1 MGMIERMFQLMFGG
15 GGNMVRD
22 TVEVFRENAEAG
34 SQRGAQV
41 QMQAMREY
49 GQEFAIPRQ
58 GWFDR
63 FMDGVNRL
71 PRPALALGTLGLF
84 VAAMIDPLWF
94 SQRMQGIALVPEPM
108 WWLLGVNVS
117 FYFGARHQVKSQKF
131 QREIVGTMAHV
142 PQVMRN
148 IKALVWLTAAQMCAC
163 RWPQLHQMPKRHLRH
178 GANATSDPRQCEP
191 KLCANIIGV
200 VWGKAYSWRSF
211 SNWMPLMITELGHFA
226 LILAFMV
233 AIVQTFVPLVGAQ
246 RGWRSWMAVAEP
258 AASAQFMLTAFA
270 FGALM
275 WAFIS
280 SDFSL
285 LLVVQNSH
293 SAKPMLYKISG
304 TWGNHEGSM
313 LLWVLIVSLFGA
325 TAAWFGTNL
334 PPSLRARVLSVQGAI
349 GVAFFAFILFTSNPF
364 TRLAVPPFDGQDLN
378 PLLQDPG
385 LAFHPP
391 FLYLGYVGLSM
402 AFSFAV
408 AALIEGRVDAA
419 WGRWVRPWTLAAW
432 IFLTIGIAL
441 GSWWA
446 YYELGWGG
454 FWFWDPVENA
464 SFMPWLLSAALL
476 HSAIVV
482 EKRESLKS
490 WTILLAILAFGF
502 SLIGT
507 FIVRSGLLTSVHAFA
522 NDPERGV
529 FILMI
534 LGFFTGGA
542 LILFALRAGTMEAK
556 GVFGLVSR
564 ESALLTNNILL
575 AVSCFVVFV
584 GTMWPLVAE
593 MFFDRKLSVG
603 PPFFNM
609 AFTPFMLV
617 LGLVLPVGAM
627 MPWKRAEIKRAFYP
641 LRYAFVLALAIAG
654 LVWVMQTG
662 RSILGPIGVFLAAWV
677 VMGAVIDLASRT
689 GRGGG
694 RWGRLLRLPR
704 ADWGKMLSHSGLG
717 ITMLGVAGI
726 TSWQYEDIRVAQI
739 GQPYDVGAYTITLNG
754 VADSEGPNY
763 LTTIADITLS
773 KDGRVLSEMRPEK
786 RIYPVAQMPTTEAAI
801 DYNLA
806 RDVYVVIGDEQ
817 DAGGWAVRTYVK
829 PLTNWIWIGCA
840 FMALGGCF
848 SLSDR
853 RFRVAAGAR
862 KTNAKAVPAE

>member
-1 MGMIERMFQLMFGG
+1 M
-15 GGNMVRD
+15 
-22 TVEVFRENAEAG
+22 
-34 SQRGAQV
+34 
-41 QMQAMREY
+41 
-49 GQEFAIPRQ
+49 
-58 GWFDR
+58 
-63 FMDGVNRL
+63 
-71 PRPALALGTLGLF
+71 
-84 VAAMIDPLWF
+84 
-94 SQRMQGIALVPEPM
+94 
-108 WWLLGVNVS
+108 
-117 FYFGARHQVKSQKF
+117 
-131 QREIVGTMAHV
+131 
-142 PQVMRN
+142 
-148 IKALVWLTAAQMCAC
+148 
-163 RWPQLHQMPKRHLRH
+163 
-178 GANATSDPRQCEP
+178 
-191 KLCANIIGV
+191 
-200 VWGKAYSWRSF
+200 
-211 SNWMPLMITELGHFA
+211 
-226 LILAFMV
+226 
-233 AIVQTFVPLVGAQ
+233 
-246 RGWRSWMAVAEP
+246 
-258 AASAQFMLTAFA
+258 
-270 FGALM
+270 
-275 WAFIS
+275 
-280 SDFSL
+280 
-285 LLVVQNSH
+285 
-293 SAKPMLYKISG
+293 
-304 TWGNHEGSM
+304 
-313 LLWVLIVSLFGA
+313 
-325 TAAWFGTNL
+325 AAWFGNNL
-334 PPSLRARVLSVQGAI
+334 PPSLRARVLAVQAAI

-402 AFSFAV
+402 TFSFAV
-408 AALIEGRVDAA
+408 AALLEGRVDAA

-464 SFMPWLLSAALL
+464 SFMPWLLAAALL

-542 LILFALRAGTMEAK
+542 LILFAVRAGTMEAK

-564 ESALLTNNILL
+564 EGALLTNNILL

-627 MPWKRAEIKRAFYP
+627 LPWKRAQIKTAMYP

-654 LVWVMQTG
+654 LVWAMQTG
-662 RSILGPIGVFLAAWV
+662 RSVLGPIGVFLAAWI
-677 VMGAVIDLASRT
+677 VMGAVIDLMSRT
-689 GRGGG
+689 GRGANRFG
-694 RWGRLLRLPR
+694 RMMRLPR
-704 ADWGKMLSHSGLG
+704 ADWGKLLAHSGLG

-726 TSWQYEDIRVAQI
+726 TSWAYEDIRVAQV
-739 GQPYDVGAYTITLNG
+739 GQPYDVGAYTIALNG
-754 VADSEGPNY
+754 VADEEGPNY
-763 LTTIADITLS
+763 LATIADITLS
-773 KDGRVLSEMRPEK
+773 RDGTVLSEMRPEK

-801 DYNLA
+801 NANLA

-817 DAGGWAVRTYVK
+817 DAGGWAVRVYVK
-829 PLTNWIWIGCA
+829 PLTSWIWIGCLL
-840 FMALGGCF
+840 MALGGCF

-862 KTNAKAVPAE
+862 KSNAQPVPAE